1 MKKHNSDCR
10 LRTPVFLLLAILYTL
25 YPAYAQQA
33 PALVIEGGTLIDG
46 NGGAPVRDSVVVIEG
61 NKITAV
67 SRKGQVA
74 YPANAWIIKAD
85 GKYVLPGLFDSQNS
99 YSWYFGEAM
108 LNHGVT
114 STIDVGTTGETAV
127 PYRDAV
133 FHGKVRGPRTFTGV
147 SRLSVNANPL
157 VSTGYENPLTHTR
170 VPKSAEETRQ
180 FVRAWIAGGADYILT
195 YDGALP
201 MDYYQAAFEEANKAG
216 KPVFTRAYGP
226 VLFPKDA
233 ALLGAANLPHSAG
246 VGIAVAKDPTKFKQG
261 RDDRNELDRYAEMD
275 DSKARDL
282 IQLLVAHH
290 VALVP
295 TFMINFP
302 GYPKDWSQFAA
313 EARQLFT
320 NPELLAYYPANSAR
334 SALQSYARIDEG
346 ELRARRMKGY
356 QNAMRFHKMFVEAG
370 GHLVVSGNTNDNW
383 VPGVDLHQEM
393 QVMAE
398 AGLTPMQII
407 MGSTK
412 YPAEMLR
419 KQSLLGTVEPG
430 KLADVII
437 VNADPLQ
444 NIKNLD
450 KIETVIQDGKL
461 VELGYHS
468 NYSSP
473 FSNAAAVT
481 VSVDGLPWAVELK
494 KMSRGIEGGPQRA
507 ADEATMPDPASS
519 PQPAIE
525 AINPIIVT
533 QGDSAVVT
541 IKGFNFVRRSAVY
554 FNGKPVLFK
563 PVSATELQVT
573 LDGESLRQ
581 AGRFDLVVKNP
592 EPLDAF
598 FVRGMWGS
606 GTSNVAHLIVNYKY
620 GPDVAALACISTG
633 GRFHAELEQ
642 ICQSVSGSSR
652 LLLSLVISGRFERA
666 CARCTGL

>member
-1 MKKHNSDCR
+1 MRKSKSKFWRR
-10 LRTPVFLLLAILYTL
+10 LVLVLLLAVFGGLKS
-25 YPAYAQQA
+25 ARSQQV

-46 NGGAPVRDSVVVIEG
+46 NGGTPIQDSVVVIQG
-61 NKITAV
+61 NKITSV

-74 YPANAWIIKAD
+74 YPANAWVIKAD

-108 LNHGVT
+108 LNHGIT

-133 FHGKVRGPRTFTGV
+133 FHGKARGPRGFTGV
-147 SRLSVNANPL
+147 SRLSVNPNAT
-157 VSTGYENPLTHTR
+157 VSTGLENPLTHTR

-180 FVRAWIAGGADYILT
+180 FVRAWIAAGADYILT

-201 MDYYQAAFEEANKAG
+201 MDYYQAAFDEANKAG

-246 VGIAVAKDPTKFKQG
+246 IGIAVAKDPSKFKEG

-275 DSKARDL
+275 DAKARDL
-282 IQLLVAHH
+282 IQILVAHH

-302 GYPKDWSQFAA
+302 GYPNEWDQFTA
-313 EARQLFT
+313 EARQFFN
-320 NPELLAYYPANSAR
+320 NPDLLAYYPPNAVR
-334 SALQSYARIDEG
+334 SALQSYARIDQG
-346 ELRARRMKGY
+346 ELRERRMKGF
-356 QNAMRFHKMFVEAG
+356 QNAMRFHKMFVDAG
-370 GHLVVSGNTNDNW
+370 GHLVVSGNTNDAW

-393 QVMAE
+393 QIMAD

-407 MGSTK
+407 QGSTK

-419 KQSLLGTVEPG
+419 KQNLIGTVEAG

-444 NIKNLD
+444 DIKNLD
-450 KIETVIQDGKL
+450 KIGTVIQDGRV

-473 FSNAAAVT
+473 FSNVASGT
-481 VSVDGLPWAVELK
+481 VSVEGLPWAVELK
-494 KMSRGIEGGPQRA
+494 KASRGGEGGPQRGLDNA
-507 ADEATMPDPASS
+507 AIPDPPTS

-525 AINPIIVT
+525 TMDPIIVT
-533 QGDSAVVT
+533 QGDSAVVKLT
-541 IKGFNFVRRSAVY
+541 GSNFVRKSAVY
-554 FNGKPVLFK
+554 FKGRPVPFRA
-563 PVSATELQVT
+563 VSSTELQVT
-573 LDGESLRQ
+573 LDADALRE

-598 FVRGMWGS
+598 FVRSMWGN

-620 GPDVAALACISTG
+620 
-633 GRFHAELEQ
+633 
-642 ICQSVSGSSR
+642 
-652 LLLSLVISGRFERA
+652 
-666 CARCTGL
+666 

>member
-1 MKKHNSDCR
+1 MSKLSFIPGLR
-10 LRTPVFLLLAILYTL
+10 LALLLLLAIFGGLTS
-25 YPAYAQQA
+25 AQSQQA

-46 NGGAPVRDSVVVIEG
+46 NGGTPVQDSVVVIQG
-61 NKITAV
+61 NRITSV
-67 SRKGQVA
+67 SRKGQAAA
-74 YPANAWIIKAD
+74 YPANAWVIKAD

-133 FHGKVRGPRTFTGV
+133 FHGKAKGPRAFTGV
-147 SRLSVNANPL
+147 SRLSVNANAL
-157 VSTGYENPLTHTR
+157 VATGLENPLTHTR

-180 FVRAWIAGGADYILT
+180 LVRAWIAAGADYILT

-201 MDYYQAAFEEANKAG
+201 MDYYQAAFDEANKAG

-246 VGIAVAKDPTKFKQG
+246 VGIAVTKDPSKFKEG

-275 DSKARDL
+275 DAKARDL
-282 IQLLVAHH
+282 VQVLVAHH

-302 GYPKDWSQFAA
+302 GYPKEWTQFAE
-313 EARQLFT
+313 EARLLFT
-320 NPELLAYYPANSAR
+320 NPDLLAYYPANAMR
-334 SALQSYARIDEG
+334 SALQSYLRSDQG
-346 ELRARRMKGY
+346 ELRERRMKGY
-356 QNAMRFHKMFVEAG
+356 QNAMRFHKMFVDAG
-370 GHLVVSGNTNDNW
+370 GHLVVSGNTNDAW

-393 QVMAE
+393 QIMAD
-398 AGLTPMQII
+398 AGLTSMQII
-407 MGSTK
+407 QGSTK

-419 KQSLLGTVEPG
+419 KQNLLGTVEAG

-444 NIKNLD
+444 DIKNLD
-450 KIETVIQDGKL
+450 KINTVIQDGKV

-473 FSNAAAVT
+473 FSNVAAQT
-481 VSVDGLPWAVELK
+481 ISVEGLPWAVEMK
-494 KMSRGIEGGPQRA
+494 KSSRGAEGGPQRA
-507 ADEATMPDPASS
+507 ADDSVIPDPPNS

-525 AINPIIVT
+525 TLNPIIVK
-533 QGDSAVVT
+533 QGEPAT
-541 IKGFNFVRRSAVY
+541 ITLTGFNFVRRSAVY
-554 FNGKPVLFK
+554 FNGKPVPFRAVK
-563 PVSATELQVT
+563 STELEVM
-573 LDGESLRQ
+573 LDAEALREG
-581 AGRFDLVVKNP
+581 GRFDLVVKNP
-592 EPLDAF
+592 EPLDPF
-598 FVRGMWGS
+598 FVRSMWGN
-606 GTSNVAHLIVNYKY
+606 GTSNIAHLIVNYKY
-620 GPDVAALACISTG
+620 
-633 GRFHAELEQ
+633 
-642 ICQSVSGSSR
+642 
-652 LLLSLVISGRFERA
+652 
-666 CARCTGL
+666 

>member
-1 MKKHNSDCR
+1 MEDTMTNPYFDSYR
-10 LRTPVFLLLAILYTL
+10 RVALFLLLAVFCSFST
-25 YPAYAQQA
+25 ARAQQ
-33 PALVIEGGTLIDG
+33 PAAVVIEGGTLIDG
-46 NGGAPVRDSVVVIEG
+46 NGGTPIPDSVVVIEG
-61 NKITAV
+61 NKITNV
-67 SRKGQVA
+67 SRKGQVS

-133 FHGKVRGPRTFTGV
+133 FHEKVRGPRTFTGI
-147 SRLSVNANPL
+147 SRLSVNPNAL
-157 VSTGYENPLTHTR
+157 VSTGLENPLTHTR

-180 FVRAWIAGGADYILT
+180 LVKAWIAAGADYILT

-201 MDYYQAAFEEANKAG
+201 MDYYKAAFDEANKAG
-216 KPVFTRAYGP
+216 IPVFTRAYGP

-246 VGIAVAKDPTKFKQG
+246 IGIAVTKDPSKFKEG

-275 DSKARDL
+275 DQKARDL

-290 VALVP
+290 VSLVP

-302 GYPKDWSQFAA
+302 TYPKDWPEFAA
-313 EARQLFT
+313 QTKELFS
-320 NPELLAYYPANSAR
+320 NPELLAYYPPSAVQ
-334 SALQSYARIDEG
+334 SALASYSRTGDQG
-346 ELRARRMKGY
+346 DVRARREIGY
-356 QNAMRFHKMFVEAG
+356 RNAMRFHKMFVDAG
-370 GHLVVSGNTNDNW
+370 GHLVVSGNTNDSW
-383 VPGVDLHQEM
+383 PPGVDLHQEM

-398 AGLTPMQII
+398 VGLTPMQII

-419 KQSLLGTVEPG
+419 KQNLLGTVEAG

-444 NIKNLD
+444 DIKNLD
-450 KIETVIQDGKL
+450 KINTVIQDGRI

-473 FSNAAAVT
+473 FSNVASQT
-481 VSVDGLPWAVELK
+481 ISVEGLPWAVAMK
-494 KMSRGIEGGPQRA
+494 KATRGAEGGPRGTGGGA
-507 ADEATMPDPASS
+507 IPDPANS

-525 AINPIIVT
+525 TMNPIIVT
-533 QGDSAVVT
+533 QGGSAAIT
-541 IKGFNFVRRSAVY
+541 LSGFNFVRRSAVY
-554 FNGKPVLFK
+554 FNGRPVPFRV
-563 PVSATELQVT
+563 VSATEIQVT
-573 LDGESLRQ
+573 LDAEALRE

-592 EPLDAF
+592 EPLDPF
-598 FVRGMWGS
+598 YLRSMWGN
-606 GTSNVAHLIVNYKY
+606 GTSNIAHLIVTYKY
-620 GPDVAALACISTG
+620 
-633 GRFHAELEQ
+633 
-642 ICQSVSGSSR
+642 
-652 LLLSLVISGRFERA
+652 
-666 CARCTGL
+666 

>member
-1 MKKHNSDCR
+1 MRKQHFVLWRR
-10 LRTPVFLLLAILYTL
+10 LFLFLLLAIFCSLS
-25 YPAYAQQA
+25 PAHSQQVA
-33 PALVIEGGTLIDG
+33 ALVIEGGTLIDG

-61 NKITAV
+61 NKITHI
-67 SRKGQVA
+67 SRKGQIS
-74 YPANAWIIKAD
+74 YPANAWVIKAD

-133 FHGKVRGPRTFTGV
+133 FHGKTRGPRAFTGV
-147 SRLSVNANPL
+147 SRLSANPNAL
-157 VSTGYENPLTHTR
+157 VSTGFENPLTHTR

-180 FVRAWIAGGADYILT
+180 FVKAWIAAGADYILT

-201 MDYYQAAFEEANKAG
+201 MDYYQAAFDEANKAG

-246 VGIAVAKDPTKFKQG
+246 IGIAVTKDPAKFKQG

-275 DSKARDL
+275 DQKARDL

-302 GYPKDWSQFAA
+302 GYPKDWDQFAA
-313 EARQLFT
+313 DARALFT
-320 NPELLAYYPANSAR
+320 NPDLLAYYPPTAVQ
-334 SALQSYARIDEG
+334 SALRSYVRVDQG
-346 ELRARRMKGY
+346 ELRERRMKGY

-370 GHLVVSGNTNDNW
+370 GHLVVSGNTNDSW
-383 VPGVDLHQEM
+383 VPGLDLHQEM

-419 KQSLLGTVEPG
+419 KENLLGTVEAG

-444 NIKNLD
+444 DIRNLD
-450 KIETVIQDGKL
+450 KINTVIQDGRI

-473 FSNAAAVT
+473 FANVAAAT
-481 VSVDGLPWAVELK
+481 VSVEGLPWAVDLRK
-494 KMSRGIEGGPQRA
+494 STRGAEGGPQVRS
-507 ADEATMPDPASS
+507 DEGAIPDPMYS

-525 AINPIIVT
+525 TMNPIIVT
-533 QGDSAVVT
+533 QGDAAMVT
-541 IKGFNFVRRSAVY
+541 LTGFNFVRKSAVY
-554 FNGKPVLFK
+554 FKGKSVPFHA
-563 PVSATELQVT
+563 VSATELQVT
-573 LDGESLRQ
+573 LDGDALRE
-581 AGRFDLVVKNP
+581 AGRFDIVVKNP
-592 EPLDAF
+592 EPLDPF
-598 FVRGMWGS
+598 YVRSMWGN

-620 GPDVAALACISTG
+620 
-633 GRFHAELEQ
+633 
-642 ICQSVSGSSR
+642 
-652 LLLSLVISGRFERA
+652 
-666 CARCTGL
+666 

>member
-1 MKKHNSDCR
+1 MSKSSFIPWRR
-10 LRTPVFLLLAILYTL
+10 LTLLLLLAIWAGPTS
-25 YPAYAQQA
+25 AQAQQA

-46 NGGAPVRDSVVVIEG
+46 NGGMPVQDSVVVIQG
-61 NKITAV
+61 NRIASV
-67 SRKGQVA
+67 SRKGQAAA
-74 YPANAWIIKAD
+74 YPANAWVIKAD

-133 FHGKVRGPRTFTGV
+133 FHGKTKGPRAFTGV
-147 SRLSVNANPL
+147 SRLSVNANAL
-157 VSTGYENPLTHTR
+157 VATGLENPLTHTR

-180 FVRAWIAGGADYILT
+180 LVRAWIAAGADYILT

-201 MDYYQAAFEEANKAG
+201 MDYYQAAFDEANKAG

-233 ALLGAANLPHSAG
+233 ALLGSANLPHSAG
-246 VGIAVAKDPTKFKQG
+246 IGIAVTKDPSKFKEG

-275 DSKARDL
+275 DAKARDL
-282 IQLLVAHH
+282 VQVLVAHH

-302 GYPKDWSQFAA
+302 GYPKEWAQFAE
-313 EARQLFT
+313 EARLLFT
-320 NPELLAYYPANSAR
+320 NPDLLAYYPANAMR
-334 SALQSYARIDEG
+334 SALQSY
-346 ELRARRMKGY
+346 LRSDQGDVRERRMKGY
-356 QNAMRFHKMFVEAG
+356 QNAMRFHKMFVDAG
-370 GHLVVSGNTNDNW
+370 GHLVVSGNTNDAW

-393 QVMAE
+393 QIMAD

-407 MGSTK
+407 QGSTK

-419 KQSLLGTVEPG
+419 KQNLLGTVEAG

-444 NIKNLD
+444 DIKNLD
-450 KIETVIQDGKL
+450 KINTVIQDGKV

-473 FSNAAAVT
+473 FSNVAAQT
-481 VSVDGLPWAVELK
+481 ISVEGLPWAVEMK
-494 KMSRGIEGGPQRA
+494 KSSRGAEGGPQRA
-507 ADEATMPDPASS
+507 ADDSVVPDPPNS

-525 AINPIIVT
+525 TMNPIIVK
-533 QGDSAVVT
+533 QGEPAVIT
-541 IKGFNFVRRSAVY
+541 LTGFNFVRKSAVY
-554 FNGKPVLFK
+554 FNGKPVPFRAVKSTQLE
-563 PVSATELQVT
+563 VM
-573 LDGESLRQ
+573 LDAEALREG
-581 AGRFDLVVKNP
+581 GRFDLVVKNP
-592 EPLDAF
+592 EPLDPF
-598 FVRGMWGS
+598 FVRSMWGN
-606 GTSNVAHLIVNYKY
+606 GTSNIAHLIVNYKY
-620 GPDVAALACISTG
+620 
-633 GRFHAELEQ
+633 
-642 ICQSVSGSSR
+642 
-652 LLLSLVISGRFERA
+652 
-666 CARCTGL
+666 